1 MLIRHHSVAFTTS
14 AFKQMQMKVISD
26 ARAEQ
31 IQTFAVH
38 RLRLTFLN
46 GRAGGHHRSN
56 LYLQSFRCKL

>member
-26 ARAEQ
+26 AGAEQ
-31 IQTFAVH
+31 IQTFAEH

-46 GRAGGHHRSN
+46 GRAGGH
-56 LYLQSFRCKL
+56 Q